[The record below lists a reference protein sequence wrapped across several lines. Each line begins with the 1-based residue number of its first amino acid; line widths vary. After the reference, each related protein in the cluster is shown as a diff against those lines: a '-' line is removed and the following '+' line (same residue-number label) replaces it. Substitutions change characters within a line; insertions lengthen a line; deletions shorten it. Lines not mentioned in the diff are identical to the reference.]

1 MKTNRTLSELTYNEK
16 DYISGIFLDLAL
28 KMELPAFEVMSSK
41 ERTEFVLSL
50 LPKEDCKEWKELY
63 HKAN

>member
-1 MKTNRTLSELTYNEK
+1 MNTERTLGDLTYKEK

-28 KMELPAFEVMSSK
+28 RMELPAFEEMSGK
-41 ERTEFVLSL
+41 DRTEFVFSL
-50 LPKEDCKEWKELY
+50 LPKEDSKEWKELY

>member
-16 DYISGIFLDLAL
+16 DYISGVFLDLAL
-28 KMELPAFEVMSSK
+28 KMELPAFEVMTIK
-41 ERTEFVLSL
+41 ERTEFVFSL
-50 LPKEDCKEWKELY
+50 LPKEDSKEWKELY